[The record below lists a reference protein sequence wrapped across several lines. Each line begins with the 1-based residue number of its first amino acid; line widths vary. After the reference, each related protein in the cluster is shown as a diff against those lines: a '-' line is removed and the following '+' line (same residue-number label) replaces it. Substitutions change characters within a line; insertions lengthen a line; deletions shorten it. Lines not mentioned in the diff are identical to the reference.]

1 MASNE
6 IDKILRYLNDNH
18 IYPEEV
24 RKAYFDDLHDV
35 SRVVATI
42 SWGDWKHE
50 HLRCDFLMSEIG
62 YVYDGLIETE
72 SDGSD
77 CFSADHYYYVK
88 GRS

>member
-1 MASNE
+1 MAINE
-6 IDKILRYLNDNH
+6 IDKILRYLNDNC

-24 RKAYFDDLHDV
+24 RKSYDDLHDV
-35 SRVVATI
+35 SRVVVTI

-50 HLRCDFLMSEIG
+50 HLRCDVMMLDIG

-77 CFSADHYYYVK
+77 CFSADHYYVK